1 MKYADRISE
10 ILNAFSPAPL
20 RADQMEEFYCEN
32 TMEYRTSDKYDSPIE
47 DIYDSCRSVDEC
59 GAYLLLGHRG
69 CGKSTELNRMSER
82 LIADG
87 YPVKTVNCSLDLDL
101 FNIVYSDLFILMGEA
116 LLKIAEELECEIEK
130 DVLEKIKNFWFEGT
144 ETLMSQET
152 GEVSVETGMSI
163 ETGGILAGI
172 LNVFAKIKAD
182 LKLNEE
188 TRKEYRKKISIRSS
202 EWIGILR
209 QIAEKITGRTDGKH
223 PIIIFEDLDKLNPED
238 AWTVFYNYAAIL
250 SGMTFPVIYT
260 FPIGLSYDKR
270 FSAMESY
277 FITKTLPMI
286 KIETIEGELF
296 QDGIDI
302 IRDIVKK
309 RADLALFESG
319 VVDSL
324 IQYTGGSLRDLFH
337 VINTSANR
345 AKRRGSGTVS
355 MEDAERALEE
365 VKTFLTRRI
374 EEKDYKFL
382 LNIYNEN
389 KERIEDKEMLLNMLQ
404 ASVVL
409 EYNGKRWHNV
419 HPLVIKFFWEQ
430 GLIQD
435 VGE

>member
-374 EEKDYKFL
+374 EEKDYTFL

-419 HPLVIKFFWEQ
+419 HPLVIKFFREQ

-435 VGE
+435 VRE

>member
-419 HPLVIKFFWEQ
+419 HPLVIKFFREQ

-435 VGE
+435 VRE